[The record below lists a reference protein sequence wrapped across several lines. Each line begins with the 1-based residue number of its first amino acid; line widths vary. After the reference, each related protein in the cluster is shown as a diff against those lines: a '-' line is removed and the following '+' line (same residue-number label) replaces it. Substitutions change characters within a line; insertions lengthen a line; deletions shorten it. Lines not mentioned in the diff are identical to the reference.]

1 MRTYFWCSSFAA
13 FGSSPS
19 EIKYLRI
26 RSAIMSWILCFLS
39 YSVLSM
45 SSQTIARV
53 SAPSIEGWGVES
65 WCFRSVRR
73 AGRTQESGRRPS

>member
-1 MRTYFWCSSFAA
+1 M
-13 FGSSPS
+13 
-19 EIKYLRI
+19 KYLRI

-65 WCFRSVRR
+65 WCLRSVAEEGGCQSQDNGLVGAEWQVLTDRR
-73 AGRTQESGRRPS
+73 SLPL